1 MRKIPYWKILSR
13 INKNVKEDMILISA
27 QILQLS
33 VWMTMKKTDHL
44 FLSSLFNKLLITNLI
59 NYLSKF
65 SLRDIIKIIK
75 KKKYTFVTKIT
86 RIKK

>member
-1 MRKIPYWKILSR
+1 MRQIPYSKILSR
-13 INKNVKEDMILISA
+13 INKSVKEDMILISA

-75 KKKYTFVTKIT
+75 TKKYTFVTKIT